1 MSYYTTPIYTE
12 QCRCVQFS
20 KFVALAGSTAFASIA
35 LYVNAVEHPALQ
47 TLDDSSALQHWK
59 AMYSRAAPIQ
69 ASLALFTSFVGT
81 GMTYRTGDKI
91 WLLGAGLMFLNLPYT
106 FIFIM
111 PINKKLNATD
121 NEKAGPGTRT
131 LLSKWNSRH
140 AIRSIFGVAAAGVFM
155 YALMK

>member
-20 KFVALAGSTAFASIA
+20 KFVALAGSTAFASIS

-47 TLDDSSALQHWK
+47 TLDDSNALQHWK

-91 WLLGAGLMFLNLPYT
+91 WLFGAGLMFLNLPYT

-111 PINKKLNATD
+111 PINKKLNATA
-121 NEKAGPGTRT
+121 NEKAGPGTRA

>member
-47 TLDDSSALQHWK
+47 TLDDSNALQHWK

-69 ASLALFTSFVGT
+69 VVNLFFFKFISLSGFTC
-81 GMTYRTGDKI
+81 
-91 WLLGAGLMFLNLPYT
+91 T
-106 FIFIM
+106 F
-111 PINKKLNATD
+111 
-121 NEKAGPGTRT
+121 
-131 LLSKWNSRH
+131 
-140 AIRSIFGVAAAGVFM
+140 
-155 YALMK
+155 Y